1 MLWSPQE
8 IACVA
13 SVSVGFQSKER
24 PKNEILI
31 ILPRKKWERVKNGA
45 RGEGGRNYGTRS
57 HFLRG
62 KIIKTFSALKTHRN
76 ACYAGYTGN
85 YGGPQ
90 VSRHNLL
97 CHSTTYFLTAQ
108 LTFSRHNLL
117 SSRHSL
123 LSHGTTYFFRG
134 TIYFLTAKITFFL
147 QILLFYLSRHNLLSH
162 GGSKFS
168 WRKFNGFL
176 CQREVCRFVGYLQ
189 LIGPQSLGSIIV
201 VRLCVLLLI

>member
-1 MLWSPQE
+1 M
-8 IACVA
+8 
-13 SVSVGFQSKER
+13 GFQSKER

-117 SSRHSL
+117 SL
-123 LSHGTTYFFRG
+123 G
-134 TIYFLTAKITFFL
+134 TIYFLTAQLTFFAA
-147 QILLFYLSRHNLLSH
+147 QFTFSRHNLLFSWHNLLSH
-162 GGSKFS
+162 GKNNFFLANITILPVTAQLTFS
-168 WRKFNGFL
+168 RRK
-176 CQREVCRFVGYLQ
+176 
-189 LIGPQSLGSIIV
+189 
-201 VRLCVLLLI
+201 